1 MHYPKP
7 YIEYLL
13 HFHGS
18 RDWFECHEIMEELW
32 KAETSME
39 RKQWWLTLVQIAVG
53 LYHERRGN
61 MAGAC
66 KMLRSA
72 MSHANQVPW
81 HDLGLD
87 GEQLLSQLEA
97 KLTELNRSGA
107 AGERISVR
115 PDYEEWN
122 LPIADPDLC
131 EQCKEQCEHR
141 GWIWCSTNSHVMD
154 DVVHRHMLRDR
165 QDVIAARAEAH
176 RLKQRERG
184 AESC

>member
-32 KAETSME
+32 KAEPSAE
-39 RKQWWLTLVQIAVG
+39 RKQWWLALVQIAVG

-61 MAGAC
+61 MAGAI
-66 KMLRSA
+66 KMLSSA
-72 MSHANQVPW
+72 LSHARPVPW
-81 HDLGLD
+81 CDLGLD
-87 GEQLLSQLEA
+87 GERLLSQLQI
-97 KLTELNRSGA
+97 KLTEVNSALA
-107 AGERISVR
+107 AGRRMQAS

-122 LPIADPDLC
+122 LPIADPELRERCKELC
-131 EQCKEQCEHR
+131 EQR
-141 GWIWCSTNSHVMD
+141 GWMWCLTNSHVMD
-154 DVVHRHMLRDR
+154 EVVHRHKLRDR
-165 QDVIAARAEAH
+165 QDVIAAREEAH

-184 AESC
+184 AESS